1 MSELTIYAPLRGW
14 LETLDDSP
22 DPVFRERVLGDGVSI
37 DPDCGEVR
45 APFDGEVINL
55 PDSRHAINLRADN
68 GAEFLIHVGID
79 TVMLKGD
86 GFEALVAAGDRVS
99 AGQPLLRFDLDRLAR
114 KAASLRTP
122 VLLLHAPGQVLEQLA
137 ATGPVDFATPLLRMR
152 LDDQAVQA
160 TQGDSDLRCSK
171 TVYLGLEHGVHARP
185 AAALLQALK
194 PFAASGELRTADG
207 KRAPLSSPVALM
219 GLGLSCG
226 DQIELHLQGADA
238 EAALAALLPLLEP
251 LDHAPSVVT
260 QAPVAEA
267 PKAPAP
273 DTRLPALSAS
283 PGLAYGQA
291 VRLERAAATLP
302 EQPPGTRAEES
313 AALQQALATLQQHLE
328 TLVAQEGGERA
339 EVAAAHLALLQD
351 PGLRADAEAQ
361 LASGA
366 AAAWLQATEAAEQIL
381 LQLPDPRMRERADD
395 LRDLCDQLLR
405 VLAGQAP
412 DQVQSLPDKAIVLA
426 SNLFPSQLMNLDRE
440 QLQGVCLANG
450 GATSHVAI
458 LAAAQGLPLLV
469 AAGDEI
475 LAVSDGTA
483 LALDA
488 DRGELHVAPSA
499 AAKAAFEQRQ
509 ARELAASEAA
519 RAAAGEPC
527 TLQDGT
533 RIGVHANLA
542 SLEEARGAVAA
553 GAEGCGLL
561 RTEFLF
567 MARPSAPSVEAQ
579 REELQAIA
587 DALGDRP
594 LVVRTLDGGAD
605 KPISYL
611 AQDEEDNPAL
621 GVRGVR
627 LSLANPGLL
636 DDQLEALLRVESPR
650 PLQVMLPM
658 VNDVA
663 DLQAVRGRLDA
674 VRARTGLER
683 ELALGV
689 MIETPAAALLADQL
703 ATAADFFS
711 IGTNDLAQYAL
722 SMDRLAPAL
731 ARRLDPLHP
740 AVLRLIAQTAQAGKA
755 AGIEVGVC
763 GAAAADTLA
772 APVLLGLGIRKLSM
786 PTAQVARLKHRLRAL
801 DLARCEALAAEALI
815 QATAADA
822 RALVRAALEP

>member
-1 MSELTIYAPLRGW
+1 MSELTVFAPLSGW

-86 GFEALVAAGDRVS
+86 GFEALVAPGDRVS
-99 AGQPLLRFDLDRLAR
+99 AGQPLLRFDLDRVAR

-137 ATGPVDFATPLLRMR
+137 AAGPVDFATPLLRMR
-152 LDDQAVQA
+152 LDENPVQA
-160 TQGDSDLRCSK
+160 AQGDSGLRCSK
-171 TVYLGLEHGVHARP
+171 TFYLGLEHGVHARP
-185 AAALLQALK
+185 AATLLQALK

-207 KRAPLSSPVALM
+207 KRAPLTSPVALM

-251 LDHAPSVVT
+251 LDHAPPVVT
-260 QAPVAEA
+260 HAPVAVA
-267 PKAPAP
+267 LKAPAA

-291 VRLERAAATLP
+291 VRLERAAALP
-302 EQPPGTRAEES
+302 EQPPGTLAEES

-328 TLVAQEGGERA
+328 TLVAQESSERA

-351 PGLRADAEAQ
+351 PGLRANAEAQ

-366 AAAWLQATEAAEQIL
+366 AAAWLQATEAAEQTL

-488 DRGELHVAPSA
+488 DRGELHVAPPA
-499 AAKAAFEQRQ
+499 AATAAFEQRQ
-509 ARELAASEAA
+509 ARELASSEAA

-658 VNDVA
+658 VNDAA

-703 ATAADFFS
+703 ATEADFFS

-822 RALVRAALEP
+822 RARVRAALEP